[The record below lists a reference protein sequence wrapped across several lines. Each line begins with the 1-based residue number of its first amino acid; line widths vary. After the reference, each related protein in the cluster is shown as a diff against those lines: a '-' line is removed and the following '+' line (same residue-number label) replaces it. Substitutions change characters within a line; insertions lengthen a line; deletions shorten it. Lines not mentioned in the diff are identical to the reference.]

1 MISMVTL
8 CVVNVPERSSLAKQ
22 NSQMNFCM
30 EIINSDTRWTC
41 PEVCLLL
48 ISFTSQS
55 IVNTSLLF
63 PQRALGGSS
72 RIHVHTLTSTKC
84 SRKQKAEEIFKAA
97 KLH

>member
-8 CVVNVPERSSLAKQ
+8 CVVNVPERSSLAKE

-55 IVNTSLLF
+55 IVNISLLF

-72 RIHVHTLTSTKC
+72 RIHTLTSTEC
-84 SRKQKAEEIFKAA
+84 SRKKKAEEIFQAA
-97 KLH
+97 KLN